1 MNRRA
6 FLTTTGAA
14 LAAGAALRGSSQA
27 KVADGRVDD
36 ILALVR
42 RKMTE
47 YHVPGVGLGLWHD
60 QTLHLHGVGVTSLDD
75 PRPVTA
81 DTLFT
86 IASISKTMTAT
97 AVMRLVEQG
106 RLDLHAPVRK
116 ALPEFQVRDEA
127 ASASV
132 TPWHL
137 LTHTPGWEGQLTTD
151 DRGAEA
157 LTHFVST
164 IMPALPQLAP
174 PGRVWSY
181 NNAGFALSGRLLEV
195 VTGRPVHDALRDL
208 VFAPL
213 GLPRTFTRLTEA
225 MTFPVTLGHRDR
237 DGATE
242 VIRPFQTTSSTT
254 AGGVL
259 TSLSDLMRYARFH
272 LGDVVPDA
280 AYLPARRLAEMQ
292 TVQVR
297 KDGTDDE
304 MGIGWHLRRLG
315 DTTTL
320 AHGGTLNG
328 HCLLI
333 ELVPS
338 QRLAFT
344 ILTNHVDGWRLVQDV
359 EQAILRALCR
369 RRPGPRPA
377 HRASRRQRSDEPAQP
392 TAGAAARPG
401 PLRRN
406 LLTPAGRR
414 GGGQASRRRAAGGHR
429 RRPARRRDRVLRDR
443 RRLRDQRQLR
453 GLPLRVH
460 PRRRRLGRL
469 DPRQRPDRPPHRLAR
484 VTVDRRR
491 PVRSVAPGSQGP

>member
-27 KVADGRVDD
+27 TAPDGRVDE

-42 RKMTE
+42 RKMAE
-47 YHVPGVGLGLWHD
+47 YRVPGVGLGLWHD
-60 QTLHLHGVGVTSLDD
+60 QALHLHGLGVTSLDD

-116 ALPEFQVRDEA
+116 ALPEFQVRDESV
-127 ASASV
+127 SATV

-137 LTHTPGWEGQLTTD
+137 LTHTPGWEGQLTTE

-157 LTHFVST
+157 LAHFVST

-195 VTGRPVHDALRDL
+195 VTGRAVHDALREL

-213 GLPRTFTRLTEA
+213 GMPRTFTRLTEA

-272 LGDVVPDA
+272 LGDVVPEA
-280 AYLPARRLAEMQ
+280 AYLPGPRLTQMQ
-292 TVQVR
+292 TAQVP
-297 KDGTDDE
+297 KHGTDDE
-304 MGIGWHLRRLG
+304 MGIGWHLRRVG

-328 HCLLI
+328 HCLLV
-333 ELVPS
+333 ELVPAHG
-338 QRLAFT
+338 LAFT

-359 EQAILRALCR
+359 EQAILGRFAGVGLA
-369 RRPGPRPA
+369 PG
-377 HRASRRQRSDEPAQP
+377 QRI
-392 TAGAAARPG
+392 
-401 PLRRN
+401 
-406 LLTPAGRR
+406 
-414 GGGQASRRRAAGGHR
+414 GHR
-429 RRPARRRDRVLRDR
+429 GVNEAMSLHSRPLV
-443 RRLRDQRQLR
+443 QQ
-453 GLPLRVH
+453 
-460 PRRRRLGRL
+460 
-469 DPRQRPDRPPHRLAR
+469 PDLAPY
-484 VTVDRRR
+484 VGTYARR
-491 PVRSVAPGSQGP
+491 PVGEVVVRRHGAGLLVATGAGQPDAAIVFYGPDVAYATSGTYVGFPYEFIRADDGSVGWIRVNGRIARRTG

>member
-27 KVADGRVDD
+27 KVPDGRVDD

-75 PRPVTA
+75 PRPVTP

-97 AVMRLVEQG
+97 AVMRLVEEG

-151 DRGAEA
+151 DCGAEA

-272 LGDVVPDA
+272 LGDVVPRRR
-280 AYLPARRLAEMQ
+280 LPAGPAPGGDA
-292 TVQVR
+292 
-297 KDGTDDE
+297 DG
-304 MGIGWHLRRLG
+304 
-315 DTTTL
+315 
-320 AHGGTLNG
+320 A
-328 HCLLI
+328 
-333 ELVPS
+333 
-338 QRLAFT
+338 
-344 ILTNHVDGWRLVQDV
+344 
-359 EQAILRALCR
+359 
-369 RRPGPRPA
+369 GP
-377 HRASRRQRSDEPAQP
+377 Q
-392 TAGAAARPG
+392 
-401 PLRRN
+401 
-406 LLTPAGRR
+406 GRY
-414 GGGQASRRRAAGGHR
+414 
-429 RRPARRRDRVLRDR
+429 RRRDGDR
-443 RRLRDQRQLR
+443 LAPPPSGRHADAGARR
-453 GLPLRVH
+453 H
-460 PRRRRLGRL
+460 A
-469 DPRQRPDRPPHRLAR
+469 QRPLPADRARALAAPGVHHPHQPRGR
-484 VTVDRRR
+484 
-491 PVRSVAPGSQGP
+491 VAPGAGRGAGHPAGTLPASAWPPASASGIAASTKR

>member
-6 FLTTTGAA
+6 FFTTAGAA
-14 LAAGAALRGSSQA
+14 LAAGAALRGSRQA
-27 KVADGRVDD
+27 KVPDGRVDD
-36 ILALVR
+36 ILSLVR

-75 PRPVTA
+75 PRPVTP

-106 RLDLHAPVRK
+106 RLDLDAPVRR

-181 NNAGFALSGRLLEV
+181 NNAGFALAGRLLEV
-195 VTGRPVHDALRDL
+195 VTGRPVHDALREL

-272 LGDVVPDA
+272 LGEVVPEA
-280 AYLPARRLAEMQ
+280 AYVTARRLTEMQ

-297 KDGTDDE
+297 KHGTDDE
-304 MGIGWHLRRLG
+304 MGIGWHLRRVG
-315 DTTTL
+315 DVPTL

-359 EQAILRALCR
+359 EQAILGHFAGVGLA
-369 RRPGPRPA
+369 PG
-377 HRASRRQRSDEPAQP
+377 QRI
-392 TAGAAARPG
+392 
-401 PLRRN
+401 
-406 LLTPAGRR
+406 
-414 GGGQASRRRAAGGHR
+414 GHR
-429 RRPARRRDRVLRDR
+429 GVNEALSLHSRPLV
-443 RRLRDQRQLR
+443 Q
-453 GLPLRVH
+453 P
-460 PRRRRLGRL
+460 P
-469 DPRQRPDRPPHRLAR
+469 DPAPY
-484 VTVDRRR
+484 VGTYSRR
-491 PVRSVAPGSQGP
+491 PVGQVVVRRHGAGLVVATGAGQPDAAIVFYGTDVAYATSGNYVGFPYEFIRADDGAVGWIRVNGRIARRTG

>member
-6 FLTTTGAA
+6 FFTTAGAA
-14 LAAGAALRGSSQA
+14 LAAGAALRGSRQA
-27 KVADGRVDD
+27 KVPDGRVDD

-75 PRPVTA
+75 PRPVTP

-106 RLDLHAPVRK
+106 RLDLDAPVRR

-181 NNAGFALSGRLLEV
+181 NNAGFALAGRLLEV
-195 VTGRPVHDALRDL
+195 VTGRPVHDALREL

-272 LGDVVPDA
+272 LGDVVPEA
-280 AYLPARRLAEMQ
+280 AYVTARRLTEMQ

-297 KDGTDDE
+297 KHGTDDE

-315 DTTTL
+315 DVTTL

-359 EQAILRALCR
+359 EQAILGHFAGVGLA
-369 RRPGPRPA
+369 PG
-377 HRASRRQRSDEPAQP
+377 QRI
-392 TAGAAARPG
+392 
-401 PLRRN
+401 
-406 LLTPAGRR
+406 
-414 GGGQASRRRAAGGHR
+414 GHR
-429 RRPARRRDRVLRDR
+429 GVNEALSLHSRPLV
-443 RRLRDQRQLR
+443 Q
-453 GLPLRVH
+453 P
-460 PRRRRLGRL
+460 P
-469 DPRQRPDRPPHRLAR
+469 DPAPY
-484 VTVDRRR
+484 VGTYSRR
-491 PVRSVAPGSQGP
+491 PVGEVVVRRHGAGLVVATGAGQPDAAIVFYGTDVAYATSGNYVGFPYEFIRADDGAVGWIRVNGRIARRTA